1 MTAPTL
7 TPHQLEVLVRVH
19 RYSARSG
26 FLQPVDER
34 NVGSKGALA
43 HLMQKG
49 YIEIVKVE
57 HGPRGGETRFFQP
70 TALGRKRVK
79 AKLIRDQLLKEKK
92 P

>member
-1 MTAPTL
+1 MIAPTL
-7 TPHQLEVLVRVH
+7 TPHQLEVLLRVH
-19 RYSARSG
+19 CRSVRSG
-26 FLQPVDER
+26 FLMPVNEN

-70 TALGRKRVK
+70 TALGIKR
-79 AKLIRDQLLKEKK
+79 AERNRNKK
-92 P
+92 SPA